1 MFHSHFNESINI
13 FLDFKKNNTMKLS
26 SLSLKGLLFIFLM
39 VGITAIANAQNTLVS
54 GTMSV
59 KYLSSDSKFHV
70 YFTPSSSGS
79 GSIGNGSTIGLTAP
93 TGSTITIAGLTSYS
107 AGTWI
112 QGGIKTQGGG
122 SATSGNSSL
131 DYWDFYVSA
140 DYTVNFTAGTAVE
153 LFSFINSGACAG
165 GSFNINTATSTVI
178 NNSEYGSV
186 ILNLAGD
193 TNQSGSFTLTN
204 VDSPN
209 TALCTPAA
217 GTLSCSGITLSPN
230 SFTFGVPSSATL
242 TVNLSN
248 IAPGAYTFS
257 ETTAANFA
265 TNPATYTA
273 NLTTGQSSVSIP
285 VSYDG
290 AGSAGTTQ
298 TLTFSMSGS
307 STTCSVSATIINVV
321 SPCAS
326 YPAPTFTVN

>member
-1 MFHSHFNESINI
+1 MI
-13 FLDFKKNNTMKLS
+13 
-26 SLSLKGLLFIFLM
+26 
-39 VGITAIANAQNTLVS
+39 GISTITNAQNTIVA

-59 KYLSSDSKFHV
+59 KYLSSDSRFHV
-70 YFTPSSSGS
+70 YFTPTTSGL

-93 TGSTITIAGLTSYS
+93 TGSSISITGLTSYT
-107 AGTWI
+107 AGAWI

-122 SATSGNSSL
+122 TAGSGNSSL
-131 DYWDFYVSA
+131 DYWDFYVAA
-140 DYTVNFTAGTAVE
+140 DYTVNFVTGTPVD
-153 LFSFINSGACAG
+153 LFSFTNGGTCSG
-165 GSFNINTATSTVI
+165 GSFNINTATSTII
-178 NNSEYGSV
+178 NSSEYGSV

-193 TNQSGSFTLTN
+193 TNQAGSLTTTD

-209 TALCTPAA
+209 SALCTPIA
-217 GTLSCSGITLSPN
+217 GGMSCVGIMLSSN
-230 SFTFGVPSSATL
+230 SFTLGIPSSSTL

-248 IAPGAYTFS
+248 IVAGSYTFT
-257 ETTAANFA
+257 ETTATNFA

-273 NLTTGQSSVSIP
+273 SLTTGQTSVSIP

-307 STTCSVSATIINVV
+307 STTCTVSATII
-321 SPCAS
+321 SAPIPCAS